1 MNIQLF
7 GLALLEIILTIT
19 ISVVVFYISYKILK
33 MLFFNNEDISGEN
46 IAFTIFT
53 SGIFL
58 SIGII
63 LSEILPSISNVIRL
77 STTQTEAIDA
87 FQIVKYSGLYLFIG
101 FIAAV
106 LINSSV
112 FLLFS
117 VLTKNVNEFKEI
129 QKNNIAVAM
138 LVVSILISITL
149 IAKNSIALLISSL
162 IPYPEVVNYL

>member
-1 MNIQLF
+1 MNTQLF
-7 GLALLEIILTIT
+7 GLALLEIVLTII
-19 ISVVVFYISYKILK
+19 ISVVVFFVSYKILK
-33 MLFFNNEDISGEN
+33 MLFFKNEDISGEN

-58 SIGII
+58 SIGLI

-77 STTQTEAIDA
+77 STTQSEAIDA
-87 FQIVKYSGLYLFIG
+87 FEIVKYSGLYLFIG
-101 FIAAV
+101 FIISV
-106 LINSSV
+106 IINSSV

-129 QKNNIAVAM
+129 QRNNIAVAI

-149 IAKNSIALLISSL
+149 IAKDGIALLISSL
-162 IPYPEVVNYL
+162 IPYPEVANFL

>member
-1 MNIQLF
+1 MNTQLF

-117 VLTKNVNEFKEI
+117 VLTKNINEFKEI

>member
-1 MNIQLF
+1 MNTQLF

-149 IAKNSIALLISSL
+149 IAKDSIALLISSL
-162 IPYPEVVNYL
+162 IPYPEVTNFL

>member
-1 MNIQLF
+1 MNTQLF

-117 VLTKNVNEFKEI
+117 VLTKSVNEFKEI